1 MQFACFVSTDVCWL
15 WFWEE
20 RGEVF
25 CSTSW
30 LVGQGVNRAYAQC
43 TLAFDQVSTAGG
55 SAGHPNVPPQGFV
68 ACSTVLSEGLVR
80 GLTTTLHLVV
90 QEVCIEWLMQV
101 FGQFWPDLMC
111 LAAGCPQ
118 PHCAL
123 FESILTLVAGNFR
136 C

>member
-1 MQFACFVSTDVCWL
+1 MHAICMLCINRCVLVVVL
-15 WFWEE
+15 G
-20 RGEVF
+20 RKGEVF

-30 LVGQGVNRAYAQC
+30 LVGQGINCAYAQC

-68 ACSTVLSEGLVR
+68 ACSTVPSEGLVR

-101 FGQFWPDLMC
+101 SGQFWLISCVWQQAVRNLIVHC
-111 LAAGCPQ
+111 LSQ
-118 PHCAL
+118 
-123 FESILTLVAGNFR
+123 F
-136 C
+136 